1 MVLGAG
7 LVLSGEEEE
16 KGDLIAAHNY
26 SKDSFTGNGANLFP
40 EVADKTARANG
51 HTCNLGHVRLSNR
64 KYLNWEGCAARGQ
77 VIGEVGRVSL
87 PIGCQDIGT
96 AELLWCQG

>member
-64 KYLNWEGCAARGQ
+64 K
-77 VIGEVGRVSL
+77 VSQL
-87 PIGCQDIGT
+87 GGMCSPGT
-96 AELLWCQG
+96 GHW